1 MPQREWKLWMRGLG
15 GAIRRARALAGI
27 SQAELAH
34 LAGVSQGAVSR
45 LESARGLSTPLVGVL
60 RVLAALRGPLVTVP
74 RSELPQDLG
83 LLLDLTASGSQGAAT
98 GLDAGLLAL
107 MESYRAMKPTQRAL
121 FLRVAS
127 ATAEA
132 ILDARAAS
140 GRPGA

>member
-1 MPQREWKLWMRGLG
+1 MPQREWKLWMQGLG
-15 GAIRRARALAGI
+15 SAIRRARELAGI

-60 RVLAALRGPLVTVP
+60 RVLAALRAPLGTMP

-83 LLLDLTASGSQGAAT
+83 ALIDLTASGSQGSGSDLDT
-98 GLDAGLLAL
+98 GLVAL
-107 MESYRAMKPTQRAL
+107 MEWYRAMKPSQRAL

-127 ATAEA
+127 AAAGA
-132 ILDARAAS
+132 ILDGPAVAQPVA
-140 GRPGA
+140 